1 MGLALHT
8 SWHCTHRLPLFAF
21 LFALAVHLFFA
32 PRHAQLERDVHRRRC
47 RRRRRIYIY
56 MYTYSISFAC
66 DEPLG
71 CDQPTD
77 WLLLTILFNDDGESA
92 ASHGLA
98 LECRQSNTAGMLKKS
113 F

>member
-1 MGLALHT
+1 MVGFMGGYH
-8 SWHCTHRLPLFAF
+8 
-21 LFALAVHLFFA
+21 
-32 PRHAQLERDVHRRRC
+32 
-47 RRRRRIYIY
+47 IYI
-56 MYTYSISFAC
+56 YSISFAC

-77 WLLLTILFNDDGESA
+77 WLLLTILFNDDGESP